1 MNLSHIAVPYAKAFF
16 EVALEQHSLEEAMQD
31 MKLIQNI
38 CKTSRELRLLLK
50 SPIVTTDRKSKI
62 VRLIFEDKISKLTI
76 SFLLIILRKRREN
89 IIPDLADEFL
99 ELYKDY
105 KGILTT
111 YLKTAYPVSEE
122 VRQKII
128 AVLKQQTNKEIELF
142 EETNEEII
150 GGFILRWKD
159 QQYDAS
165 ILKQLNKLKHEI
177 ASINLFVKGF

>member
-1 MNLSHIAVPYAKAFF
+1 MP
-16 EVALEQHSLEEAMQD
+16 VAQEQHSLEEAMQD
-31 MKLIQNI
+31 MKLIQEI

-50 SPIVTTDRKSKI
+50 SPIVTTDRKSRI
-62 VRLIFEDKISKLTI
+62 IRQIFENKVSKLTL

-89 IIPDLADEFL
+89 IIPDLAVEFL
-99 ELYKDY
+99 ELYKDF

-111 YLKTAYPVSEE
+111 WLKTAYPVSEE
-122 VRQKII
+122 VRGKII
-128 AVLKQQTNKEIELF
+128 GILEKQTNKEIELF
-142 EETNEEII
+142 EETNPEII

-165 ILKQLNKLKHEI
+165 ILRQINKLKYEI

>member
-1 MNLSHIAVPYAKAFF
+1 MNLAHIAIPYAKAFF
-16 EVALEQHSLEEAMQD
+16 EVALEQHSVEEAMQD
-31 MKLIQNI
+31 MKLVQGI
-38 CKTSRELRLLLK
+38 CKTSRELRLLLN

-62 VRLIFEDKISKLTI
+62 IHLIFENKISSLTLR
-76 SFLLIILRKRREN
+76 FLIIILRKRREN

-105 KGILTT
+105 QGILTT
-111 YLKTAYPVSEE
+111 YLKTASPVSTE
-122 VRQKII
+122 VRGKII
-128 AVLKQQTNKEIELF
+128 SLLEQQTGKKIELF
-142 EETNEEII
+142 EDINKEII

-165 ILKQLNKLKHEI
+165 ILRQINKLKYEI